1 MTAHFLA
8 LDAGTGSGRAAIF
21 DAGGR
26 LLACAAREWGYE
38 AVTYPGDFVAG
49 YQFDAEKFWSML
61 CAVTREALER
71 AGIAAKDIAGIAA
84 TSQREGSVF
93 LDAEGRELLAT
104 PNFDSR
110 GFMEGVEVLERVGG
124 PERLYHLTGHV
135 PPFIFALSRLL
146 WWRKRFSDRP
156 VATTL
161 MISDWVTYRLTGERV
176 AEPTNGVESL
186 LCDVSTLRWSDDIVD
201 ACELPRSVLPRLVSC
216 GALVGRVHA
225 EAAAATGILEGT
237 PVFAGGADTQCA
249 LLGSGVVAAGEV
261 GAVLGTT
268 GPVQRVLDRPVFDD
282 GRQLWVGAHVVPGRW
297 TLESNAG
304 DLGKAYLWMLELF
317 GLEPRDGAE
326 FARIDAEAE
335 AAGMEA
341 PVYAFLGPSIFDL
354 RSLNPG
360 RAAGMVFPYPF
371 GRRRPKRP
379 EFLLGFLENVAYAV
393 RANLE
398 QIEAASGGKIDH
410 LTVGGGMTQSGFL
423 CRLISRVTQIP
434 LRVSRVVETAA
445 LGCAMLAGI
454 GAGVYRGF
462 DDAVAAVVAH
472 EPVEPSELGPYAE
485 RYKTWRDLF
494 TTLNST
500 TVP

>member
-1 MTAHFLA
+1 MTAHLLA

-21 DAGGR
+21 DASGR
-26 LLACAAREWGYE
+26 LLACAGREWGYE
-38 AVTYPGDFVAG
+38 VAQYPGDFVAG
-49 YQFDAEKFWSML
+49 YQFDAEKFWAIL
-61 CAVTREALER
+61 CEVTREALER
-71 AGIAAKDIAGIAA
+71 AAIAPRDIVGVAA

-93 LDAEGRELLAT
+93 LDAAGVELLAT

-110 GFMEGVEVLERVGG
+110 GFMEGVDVLERLGG
-124 PERLYHLTGHV
+124 PERLYRLTGHV

-146 WWRKRFSDRP
+146 WWRKRFPERP
-156 VATTL
+156 VAKTL

-176 AEPTNGVESL
+176 AEPTNAVESL
-186 LCDVSTLRWSDDIVD
+186 LCDVSTLRWSEDIAE
-201 ACELPRSVLPRLVSC
+201 ACELPRSLLPTLVSC
-216 GALVGRVHA
+216 GAPIGAVHA
-225 EAAAATGILEGT
+225 AAAAATGILEGT

-268 GPVQRVLDRPVFDD
+268 GPVQRVLDSPVFDD

-297 TLESNAG
+297 ILESNAG

-317 GLEPRDGAE
+317 GLEPRESGE
-326 FARIDAEAE
+326 FAHIEAEAE
-335 AAGMEA
+335 TASAEA

-354 RSLNPG
+354 RNLNPG
-360 RAAGMVFPYPF
+360 RAAGMLFPYPF
-371 GRRRPKRP
+371 GRRRPKRA

-398 QIEAASGGKIDH
+398 QIEAATGEKIDH
-410 LTVGGGMTQSGFL
+410 LTVGGGMTQSGLL
-423 CRLISRVTQIP
+423 CRLISQVTQIP
-434 LRVSRVVETAA
+434 LRVSRVTETAA

-454 GAGVYRGF
+454 GARVYRDF
-462 DDAVAAVVAH
+462 EDAVATAVAH
-472 EPVEPSELGPYAE
+472 DTVEPPAIGGYAE
-485 RYKTWRDLF
+485 RYKTWRELF
-494 TTLNST
+494 STLNST